1 MNNEVTNENNEVV
14 VNETP
19 AVNEASVVNQTVQ
32 PANGVVYTNV
42 VIPNEY
48 KPLSAFGY
56 VGYNI
61 LFSIPLIGLILLI
74 VFSLDN
80 SNLVRRNY
88 ARSFFIVYA
97 LVIII
102 FILIFVIIGVGA
114 ASVGTTGGIGES
126 IGGISDA
133 TNAVSSY

>member
-1 MNNEVTNENNEVV
+1 MNNEVPNEKDEAV

-19 AVNEASVVNQTVQ
+19 VVNEVPVVNQTMQ

-56 VGYNI
+56 LGYNI
-61 LFSIPLIGLILLI
+61 LFNIPLIGLILLI

-88 ARSFFIVYA
+88 ARSFFIIYA

-102 FILIFVIIGVGA
+102 LILVFVIIGAGVASSGAVGGMGDA
-114 ASVGTTGGIGES
+114 TGGMGS
-126 IGGISDA
+126 A
-133 TNAVSSY
+133 ANAISSY